1 MSEQSQSR
9 SGGDLEVRREAGSVA
24 VPEASSYPVMD
35 IFRAAQG
42 EHVAQAG
49 SDMVA
54 YQGSSRELEVQNLQP
69 STEASNELV
78 ELPKNTSPDDERI
91 SLVVGGVTE
100 KAERQSVLVS
110 SEKEYD
116 RGSAAKGGKFKKFL
130 RNIVRHDMGREFLLL
145 RGRTKARDTI
155 RESHRLYDMDEAEW
169 QNLSAS
175 SIQRVLD
182 DREIGE
188 MMDVNAGEQQKLL
201 ETGEGQALRSTI
213 DQLVTDYVE
222 NYEGKYTTEEGKQSL
237 QQEMRRQLAELAKN
251 NPDMQGLLGAGEA
264 YMSNIVDIAEQ
275 VRQRVDH
282 EHGIDEV
289 LKKVDIITAR
299 LDPGARTALRETK
312 TTKAFDALAKIGGLN
327 GTIIASAAAV
337 AYGVAVVGGKAGLQ
351 YGAKVGLGIPILG
364 SAIAGVISGFQEK
377 SRLAHEHAQVQREE
391 ELGYKGAKET
401 KRREALKGLLNNMSN
416 ATVLTEALKQH
427 KKGEEGHEA
436 YEVTEDNFD
445 QLLLTAVG
453 ASARRDL
460 SSEKERA
467 FISYSG
473 ETEAENAA
481 ERRALFLETV
491 RARSALRRHYES
503 QGHANKNGIDF
514 DEFYQTRQNAVQESL
529 LRSASDKDEEYNEW
543 STRRAFIKGA
553 MTTGVGM
560 LVGLGVSEGAAL
572 VTDRI
577 KGVTEAIAGS
587 NFGAEAKTLLGYAF
601 DHIKGQFHAMG
612 IDIPPVGPPNF
623 TDQKL
628 PGGGNLH
635 IDDKLN
641 FSDNG
646 GTVTV
651 DGPNGLHIDGLQK
664 DPNGTLTQAA
674 QEKLKAANVEYSES
688 MRHVK
693 VPGGGVEHQKINTYA
708 REHGTKVD
716 RSWWDNNTATVYEGN
731 PYVEQSLQLTKDAK
745 GNFVYSIKINEDAIA
760 FHGKESANFDSGKFK
775 MAISLTKES
784 QSTPVMMNMHRDGD
798 TLKTI
803 IKPGSPL
810 YALFE
815 EHKNGNIEFKGKYAE
830 AAQMMGDKDHD
841 GRIDIRSLATDT
853 GPGSLKTIG
862 VPTDSTKSVTDMTMY
877 LKEPAK
883 IIPLADLSDTG
894 EPMTLFIYP
903 PYRTGL
909 READDKEVA
918 RDGTPSPAPVP
929 PAVGDG
935 PLTKLDI
942 QRPVEPIP
950 PQSPPETPAPST
962 ELELRP
968 RQTDADHGSDQGLG
982 AKDGRDN
989 VRYVDF
995 GHRDT
1000 DSAQRGWEQPEAER
1014 RRWQEANERLRREA
1028 EARVADTERIRKESE
1043 RIAEEARRK
1052 VDGAVDALREA
1063 QARREQANASSPQQN
1078 GTSSAAQSRPKL
1090 NETPEQRKRRI
1101 DQEEGIRARRNGAP
1115 TPQEIQH
1122 ISAYRDAV
1130 DDYARAARLLATARK
1145 DMAEAVAKGENNSET
1160 LRELQKRIN
1169 LAASRR
1175 FEARRKLNRIHNG
1188 ADSEANAQALA
1199 ARNRRTPQNKAAA

>member
-1 MSEQSQSR
+1 MSEQPQSR
-9 SGGDLEVRREAGSVA
+9 SGGDLEVRREGSVV

-35 IFRAAQG
+35 VFRAAQG
-42 EHVAQAG
+42 EYAAQAG

-364 SAIAGVISGFQEK
+364 SAIAGVINGFQEK

-503 QGHANKNGIDF
+503 QGHADKNGIDF

-553 MTTGVGM
+553 VTTGVGM

-572 VTDRI
+572 VTDKI

-587 NFGAEAKTLLGYAF
+587 NFGAEAKTLLGYTV

-623 TDQKL
+623 TDKKL

-646 GTVTV
+646 NTVTV
-651 DGPNGLHIDGLQK
+651 DGPNGLHIDGLHK
-664 DPNGTLTQAA
+664 DANGTLTNAA
-674 QEKLKAANVEYSES
+674 KEQLKAANVEYSES
-688 MRHVK
+688 IRHVK
-693 VPGGGVEHQKINTYA
+693 VHGGGVEHQKINTYA

-716 RSWWDNNTATVYEGN
+716 RSWWDNDTDRVYEGN

-745 GNFVYSIKINEDAIA
+745 GNIVYSIKVHEGAIA
-760 FHGKESANFDSGKFK
+760 FHGKDSADFDGGKFK
-775 MAISLTKES
+775 MALSLTKES
-784 QSTPVMMNMHRDGD
+784 QSTPIMLDMHRDGS
-798 TLKTI
+798 TLRTV
-803 IKPGSPL
+803 IKPNSPL
-810 YALFE
+810 HALFE
-815 EHKNGNIEFKGKYAE
+815 EHKNGNIEFKGRYAE
-830 AAQMMGDKDHD
+830 AAQMMGDKNHN

-853 GPGSLKTIG
+853 GPGSVKTIDI
-862 VPTDSTKSVTDMTMY
+862 PADSTKSVGDMTMY
-877 LKEPAK
+877 LKEPTV
-883 IIPLADLSDTG
+883 PLADLSDTG
-894 EPMTLFIYP
+894 EPMTLFVYP

-909 READDKEVA
+909 READDKEVT

-929 PAVGDG
+929 PAGGDG
-935 PLTKLDI
+935 PSTELDI
-942 QRPVEPIP
+942 QRPVEPSP
-950 PQSPPETPAPST
+950 PQSPQETPAPST

-968 RQTDADHGSDQGLG
+968 RQTDSNQVPAQG
-982 AKDGRDN
+982 DGRTGERDN

-995 GHRDT
+995 GSRNIDSQRDT
-1000 DSAQRGWEQPEAER
+1000 PQGTWEQPEAER
-1014 RRWQEANERLRREA
+1014 RRWQEANERLRA
-1028 EARVADTERIRKESE
+1028 EARAAAQTRNER
-1043 RIAEEARRK
+1043 
-1052 VDGAVDALREA
+1052 
-1063 QARREQANASSPQQN
+1063 NAPDSPQQN
-1078 GTSSAAQSRPKL
+1078 NTTQSSSPY
-1090 NETPEQRKRRI
+1090 ETPERRKRRI
-1101 DQEEGIRARRNGAP
+1101 DQEEGAEARRNGAA
-1115 TPQEIQH
+1115 TPQELQNVE
-1122 ISAYRDAV
+1122 AYRTALR
-1130 DDYARAARLLATARK
+1130 DYLTARDLLKYARK

-1199 ARNRRTPQNKAAA
+1199 ARNRRTPQNKVAA